1 MKYSAVAMLL
11 IGVLATGCG
20 GSAFPVSTVEGTVA
34 VDGQPIEAGT
44 VVFTPLAS
52 NTGEAVSAEIQGG
65 KYRSEKVPRGK
76 SLVIIS
82 AFKDIGEKHVEF
94 GITYPKLKNLV
105 PEKYQSGIE
114 LSVDAPTLTHN
125 FELVS
130 K

>member
-44 VVFTPLAS
+44 VTFTPLAS
-52 NTGEAVSAEIQGG
+52 NTGQAISAEIRDG
-65 KYRSEKVPRGK
+65 KYRSDKVPRGK

-105 PEKYQSGIE
+105 PEKYQAGIE
-114 LSVDAPTLTHN
+114 LSVDAPELTHN